1 MGWLIPTI
9 QSIHILALAVG
20 FTSAAI
26 VDLRLLGVAARGQP
40 LRRMSQR
47 FLPTVGWG
55 VLLLLVT
62 GLLLM
67 VAEPRRA
74 LLNPFFQL
82 KMAALVV
89 VGGLT
94 LAIAAIAASDRGR
107 SIGKPLAVVSI
118 GLWLTIIALGR
129 WIAYGP

>member
-1 MGWLIPTI
+1 
-9 QSIHILALAVG
+9 
-20 FTSAAI
+20 
-26 VDLRLLGVAARGQP
+26 
-40 LRRMSQR
+40 
-47 FLPTVGWG
+47 
-55 VLLLLVT
+55 
-62 GLLLM
+62 M